1 MSQTSNTGLSNRLY
15 DIVSAL
21 GKEADFVYDT
31 VNAYIKDA
39 ENENRTDL
47 AELWRNIKQDKERH
61 IQLLREALEKEL
73 HR

>member
-15 DIVSAL
+15 DIVRAL